1 MSTKFLKLQTF
12 SSQLLV
18 LLNILIFVFVN
29 NSSHLL
35 YTVGSYTDNGSI
47 NLLTKLSSF
56 SWIIHALFLLAP
68 SHLHD
73 AYSTNHKTPTHSHK
87 LVAVYLN
94 ILVFVP
100 LKTAEFHLQTCS
112 CENNEINSLNWWKF
126 SVLAPWSALY
136 KQVFHLEIWDF
147 TNCP

>member
-1 MSTKFLKLQTF
+1 M
-12 SSQLLV
+12 LLV
-18 LLNILIFVFVN
+18 ILIFVFVN
-29 NSSHLL
+29 NSSHLP
-35 YTVGSYTDNGSI
+35 YSRVIYWQWIDQ
-47 NLLTKLSSF
+47 LTKLSSF

-73 AYSTNHKTPTHSHK
+73 AYSTNHKTPTHSQK

-94 ILVFVP
+94 ILVFIP
-100 LKTAEFHLQTCS
+100 LKTTVQSFIYKLVVKLN

>member
-1 MSTKFLKLQTF
+1 MIGASRYSNICLCQQFLPSTIYSRVIYWQWVD
-12 SSQLLV
+12 Q
-18 LLNILIFVFVN
+18 
-29 NSSHLL
+29 
-35 YTVGSYTDNGSI
+35 
-47 NLLTKLSSF
+47 LTKLSSF

-73 AYSTNHKTPTHSHK
+73 AYSTNHKTPSHSHK
-87 LVAVYLN
+87 LVTVYLN

-100 LKTAEFHLQTCS
+100 LKTAEFHLPTWS